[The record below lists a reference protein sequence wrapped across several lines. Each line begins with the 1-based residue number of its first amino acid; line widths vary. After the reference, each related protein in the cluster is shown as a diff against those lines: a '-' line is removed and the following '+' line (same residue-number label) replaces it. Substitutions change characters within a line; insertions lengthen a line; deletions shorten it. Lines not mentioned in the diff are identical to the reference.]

1 MDYANTKGFTEEGG
15 GGGEG
20 HFVSKKP
27 SLGRVFPSNFAKK
40 L

>member
-15 GGGEG
+15 GG